1 MSNFSML
8 TFNLHIIFHIINLY
22 KQMQILLYFVIT

>member
-8 TFNLHIIFHIINLY
+8 TFNLRIVFHIINLY
-22 KQMQILLYFVIT
+22 KQMQIFCFLIT